1 MYNNTPAH
9 KCGGIIIHKAI
20 LKKYKFLF
28 FTLLLLFYCNR
39 RTNAAAD
46 K

>member
-20 LKKYKFLF
+20 LKKYQLLFLTLLFLF
-28 FTLLLLFYCNR
+28 YGKCR
-39 RTNAAAD
+39 ANAATD